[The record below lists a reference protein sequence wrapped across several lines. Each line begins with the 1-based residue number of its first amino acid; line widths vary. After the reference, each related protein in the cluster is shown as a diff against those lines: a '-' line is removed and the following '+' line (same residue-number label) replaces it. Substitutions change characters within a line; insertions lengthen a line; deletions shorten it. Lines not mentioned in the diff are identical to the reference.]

1 MAKISDTSA
10 YPSIATL
17 DPADYLIIT
26 DAENKLMTKTCTI
39 QQLQAQFG
47 IDTLVAHVEIT
58 STQLQSIGSS
68 PKTII
73 AAPGTDKVIDLLS
86 IAVYGKFGTTAY
98 NFSGDLEFDC
108 NSSVFASIPAV
119 TGNSSVDFVVKA
131 MVGGGASNPLALSP
145 NQALAFT
152 CSGGNPTQGDG
163 TFFVNAYYRVL
174 TVGTTF

>member
-39 QQLQAQFG
+39 QQLQAEFG

-86 IAVYGKFGTTAY
+86 ISIYGKYGTTTY
-98 NFSGDLEFDC
+98 DFSGDLEFDC
-108 NSSVFASIPAV
+108 NSTVFASLAAV
-119 TGNSSVDFVVKA
+119 TANSSQDFVQKLII
-131 MVGGGASNPLALSP
+131 GGGAGNSLTLSA
-145 NQALAFT
+145 NQDLAFT
-152 CSGGNPTQGDG
+152 ASGGNPTQGDG
-163 TFFVNAYYRVL
+163 TFFVNAYYRIL